1 MSGWSSDT
9 SVYCTAAIT
18 FKGASNRTLN
28 IKNAKQDISDAV
40 AGDLSAFHG
49 VMGATLTQKVVHDKA
64 NRITYTY
71 TE

>member
-1 MSGWSSDT
+1 MSGGSSDT